1 MAQILRCPA
10 DVYYLALE
18 EYLLLNA
25 LRLRVREQGTAGAR
39 PCAEE

>member
-1 MAQILRCPA
+1 MCDRCGMAQVIPYPA

-25 LRLRVREQGTAGAR
+25 LRLRV
-39 PCAEE
+39 